1 MKNRDVYMK
10 DPTDLRLAN
19 NGVAKVTETE
29 GADELR
35 VLRQELGTFVC
46 KGQYQKGLRTILT
59 AYLSDLDQPEQRGVW
74 VSGFYGSGK
83 SHFVKM
89 LRALW
94 TDRTFKETGD
104 SARTLVK
111 LTDDVRALLVELSTA
126 GKRHGGL
133 HAAAGTLGGGAGSV
147 RLALLAIVFR
157 SVGLPEQYDRAR
169 FVMWLRDQAV
179 LDKVKQTVIDG
190 GDSKRWD
197 AELATFVMSTR
208 LHDAI
213 GKHLPAWSNGKDLR
227 DHLKVQFPFRSEVED
242 ADMIESIRFAL
253 APGGQKFPCTLIA
266 LDEVQQ
272 FIGYDDK
279 RANQVQEVTESV
291 CRKFQGRLM
300 FVGTGQAAITDT
312 TQLQK
317 LQARFKVDV
326 QLSDADVDTVIR
338 EIVLLKK
345 PTAVDEIKARL
356 AKEVGE
362 IKRHLEGSKLA
373 SQPGDDAV
381 LVADYPLLP
390 VRRRFWERAL
400 RAIDSGGVVGQLRN
414 QLTAVLDAVRHGADA
429 ELGTVV
435 GADFLYFNLATR
447 LVQTEIV
454 PREVYDHVAQ
464 LADSASVD
472 DRLKARLIA
481 LAFLIGKL
489 PREKGADE
497 GVRGTADT
505 FADLLVENLA
515 AGSADLRKRIPPLLA
530 EMVEKGDLMQVD
542 DEFRIQTRESSLW
555 DTDYRTAFKSWQDGK
570 EKLSAAQGDMLQL
583 AAREA
588 LKGVSVTQGASKVKR
603 DVSLHFGMDMP
614 KVDAGAVP
622 VWVQGT
628 GGESFE
634 AVHNDAVGAGETSPI
649 VFVWLP
655 SKSGADFATAL
666 ASFKAAE
673 ETLNKRGAP
682 TTQAGV
688 EARSAIETRKANAR
702 LKLDAILSD
711 ILANARV
718 VQAGGEDVGGG
729 TLADAVKAATQNS
742 LVRLFPEFPKADNP
756 KWAQV
761 VQQAK
766 LGQTKA
772 LDQVDHAGDPDKH
785 PVCIE
790 LLRYA
795 AAGKKGSEI
804 RSNFEAPPYGWSR
817 DAVDGAIFTLVLT
830 EHLRCSTGNNVSIGI
845 AALDRAKIGLHDF
858 RAETVPVTAA
868 ERGAVRKLMA
878 DAGVTCKSNEEAATL
893 PSYFAV
899 LRTLAASAGG
909 AAPRPLASSA
919 VHIDDLAKF
928 GGNDLVKRTYEAREV
943 LGKDRIGWQATAA
956 AITERLPDWDRLEAL
971 LAYSRSLDEDGAV
984 RAERDA
990 VYAGRALL
998 AEPNV
1003 LPGLGDT
1010 LATALRAALLVAHA
1024 QWEMAWTLEM
1034 NQLEAFEAWGKL
1046 NPDQQR
1052 GILARN
1058 QITRAAAVDISTDRA
1073 LLESLAT
1080 RDVGGWRNDAKALP
1094 GRFHNA
1100 RLEAAKMAEPEVR
1113 QADLPKGTLRTKEDV
1128 DKWVNAAKDALLS
1141 QIDLGPVVV

>member
-10 DPTDLRLAN
+10 DPTELRLAN

-35 VLRQELGTFVC
+35 VLRQELATFVC

-94 TDRTFKETGD
+94 TDRPFKDTAD
-104 SARTLVK
+104 SARALVN
-111 LTDDVRALLVELSTA
+111 LPDDVKSLLVEISTA

-133 HAAAGTLGGGAGSV
+133 HAAAGTLGAGAGSV

-169 FVMWLRDQAV
+169 FLIWLRNQGV
-179 LDKVKQTVIDG
+179 LDKVKATVIDG
-190 GDSKRWD
+190 GEERRWS

-213 GKHLPAWSNGKDLR
+213 GKHLPAWSNATDLR
-227 DHLKVQFPFRSEVED
+227 DHLKLQFPFRAEVED

-253 APGGQKFPCTLIA
+253 APDGQKFPCTLIA

-345 PTAVDEIKARL
+345 PTAVEEIRARL
-356 AKEVGE
+356 AKEIGE

-400 RAIDSGGVVGQLRN
+400 RAIDAGGVVGQLRN
-414 QLTAVLDAVRHGADA
+414 QLTAVLDAVRQGADA

-454 PREVYDHVAQ
+454 PREVYDNVAT
-464 LADSASVD
+464 LADSASAD

-497 GVRGTADT
+497 GVRGTPDT

-515 AGSADLRKRIPPLLA
+515 AGSAELRKRIRPLLA

-555 DTDYRTAFKSWQDGK
+555 DTDYRTAFKSWQEGK
-570 EKLSAAQGDMLQL
+570 DKLSAARGDRLQL

-588 LKGVSVTQGASKVKR
+588 LKAVSVTQGASKVKR

-614 KVDAGAVP
+614 KVEAGAVP

-634 AVHNDAVGAGETSPI
+634 AVLSDAVGAGETSPI
-649 VFVWLP
+649 EFVWLP
-655 SKSGADFATAL
+655 SKSGADFAVAL
-666 ASFKAAE
+666 ASFRAAD

-682 TTQAGV
+682 TTQAGI
-688 EARSAIETRKANAR
+688 EARSAIETRRANAR
-702 LKLDAILSD
+702 LKLDAILAD
-711 ILANARV
+711 ILGNARV
-718 VQAGGEDVGGG
+718 VQAGGEDVGGA
-729 TLADAVKAATQNS
+729 TLADAVKAAALNS

-772 LDQVDHAGDPDKH
+772 LDQIDHAGDPDKH
-785 PVCIE
+785 PVCVEI
-790 LLRYA
+790 LRYS

-804 RSNFEAPPYGWSR
+804 RGNFEAPPYGWSR

-830 EHLRCSTGNNVSIGI
+830 EHLRCSTGNNVAVGI
-845 AALDRAKIGLHDF
+845 ASLDRAKIGLHDF

-878 DAGVTCKSNEEAATL
+878 EVGVTCKSNEEAATL
-893 PSYFAV
+893 PAYFVV
-899 LRTLAASAGG
+899 LRTFAASAGG
-909 AAPRPLASSA
+909 SAPRPLPPSH
-919 VHIDDLAKF
+919 VHVDDLAKY
-928 GGNDLVKRTYEAREV
+928 GGNDLVKRTCEAREE
-943 LGKDRIGWQATAA
+943 LGRHRGEWQTTAA
-956 AITERLPDWDRLEAL
+956 AITARLPAWERLEAL
-971 LAYSRSLDEDGAV
+971 LAHSRSLDEDVSA

-990 VYAGRALL
+990 VFAGRALL
-998 AEPNV
+998 GEPNV
-1003 LPGLGDT
+1003 LPGLGNT
-1010 LATALRAALLVAHA
+1010 LAVALRGALIGARAVWDLSWTVEMELLERLDAWGAIDPQQQRAILLRNQLAEPAPLELPTDSALLA
-1024 QWEMAWTLEM
+1024 
-1034 NQLEAFEAWGKL
+1034 
-1046 NPDQQR
+1046 
-1052 GILARN
+1052 
-1058 QITRAAAVDISTDRA
+1058 
-1073 LLESLAT
+1073 SLSC
-1080 RDVGGWRNDAKALP
+1080 RDLDGWKNDTKALP

-1100 RLEAAKMAEPEVR
+1100 RLEAAKLAEPEVR
-1113 QADLPKGTLRTKEDV
+1113 QADLPEGTVRTKEDV
-1128 DKWVNAAKDALLS
+1128 EKWLNAARDALLS
-1141 QIDLGPVVV
+1141 QIVLGPVVV